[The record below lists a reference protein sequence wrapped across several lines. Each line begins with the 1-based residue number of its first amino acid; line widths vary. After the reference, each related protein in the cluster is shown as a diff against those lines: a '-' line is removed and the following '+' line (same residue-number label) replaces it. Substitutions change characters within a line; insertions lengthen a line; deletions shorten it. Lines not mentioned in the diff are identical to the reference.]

1 MDGRRGLSILVVAE
15 PKTARSTARSLA
27 EARPQYQISVA
38 PDAGAAL
45 AIMDGTCFDLVLMD
59 SELAAKEE
67 VCRPRA
73 AARPGAAGSPAFFLL
88 GRRGAPETEREA
100 RRLGAMR
107 VVERNRAGLED
118 LCRTADLLWEAGRM
132 EERQEML
139 LRYLGGEDTRGPC
152 CTGGR

>member
-1 MDGRRGLSILVVAE
+1 MDRRRGLSILVVAE

-38 PDAGAAL
+38 PDANAAL

-59 SELAAKEE
+59 SELAKKEE
-67 VCRPRA
+67 VCRGGA
-73 AARPGAAGSPAFFLL
+73 AARAGAQGNPAVFLL
-88 GRRGAPETEREA
+88 GHRGVPETEREA
-100 RRLGAMR
+100 ARLGAMR

-132 EERQEML
+132 EQPQETL
-139 LRYLGGEDTRGPC
+139 LRHLVGEDTRGPC